1 MGVSEEASVV
11 EASVGEGE
19 THQDGLPRLFP
30 SPAAVPLV
38 FLASSTLSS
47 KMDCSGTAGAMTV
60 TIPTHQT
67 LRNVLMNRGPWGGQ

>member
-38 FLASSTLSS
+38 FLPLQHCLA
-47 KMDCSGTAGAMTV
+47 KW
-60 TIPTHQT
+60 I
-67 LRNVLMNRGPWGGQ
+67 VLARQVQ